1 MLALVAILLDIS
13 EAAVIR
19 MNRTRYRLHA
29 ARAHSVEPTPD
40 ETGLFG
46 PSFDVPLKR
55 IETGDTVAQVQMR
68 LAITPPEQ
76 HHGLMFRTALADS
89 EGMLF
94 LYQEPSRRV
103 LWMKNTLIPLEAA
116 WFTRDG
122 MLQEVQHLYSNDL
135 TYRWSGRADITFGL
149 EVSEGFFEQH
159 QLSDM
164 VAKGGLRLNMQAL
177 SSAINSRGFNSAL
190 YLND

>member
-46 PSFDVPLKR
+46 PPFDVPLKR
-55 IETGDTVAQVQMR
+55 IGTGETEAQVQMR

-76 HHGLMFRTALADS
+76 HHGLMFRTHLAETD
-89 EGMLF
+89 GMLF
-94 LYQEPSRRV
+94 LYKSPSKRV

-122 MLQEVQHLYSNDL
+122 VLQEVQHLYPNDL
-135 TYRWSGRADITFGL
+135 TYRYSDRNDITMGL
-149 EVSEGFFEQH
+149 EVAEGFFEKRSLADAVSQ
-159 QLSDM
+159 
-164 VAKGGLRLNMQAL
+164 KELRLDMCA
-177 SSAINSRGFNSAL
+177 
-190 YLND
+190 